1 MKEPQRLNLPR
12 AGLLVALGIL
22 IPFVTGHAFG
32 LAGNI
37 LLPMHFT
44 VLLSGFLLGP
54 AGGLLVGMVTPIL
67 SSLLTG
73 MPPAFPMLPAMV
85 GELGVYGLTTGALW
99 QRGKGL
105 YTSLI
110 GAMVLGRLVHAGL
123 MACFVAWQGK
133 AVSLSLL
140 FFLVQ
145 GVPGTV
151 LQLLL
156 LPLIL
161 RQLGLSHP
169 AAAVSA
175 PEPDAAAATIQKGND
190 SMETLIREQMEQI
203 LHHGQSIALIKN
215 NNVIYTDRSRGVMPL
230 LKLLADQ
237 PELLQD
243 AVVVDKIIGKAAAM
257 LLTLGGVKEIHT
269 YMLSRSGREFLEKHG
284 IPVTAQCEIDMI
296 QNRQKNGICP
306 FEKSVLDTDDLEE
319 AHERLQATAR
329 RLMALGQKKAAAQTV
344 PAAELS
350 SREAR

>member
-1 MKEPQRLNLPR
+1 MEALHRNDLPR

-22 IPFVTGHAFG
+22 IPFVTGHGFG
-32 LAGNI
+32 MAGNI

-54 AGGLLVGMVTPIL
+54 ASGLLVGVVTPIL

-85 GELGVYGLTTGALW
+85 GELGVYGFATGALW

-105 YTSLI
+105 YPSLI
-110 GAMVLGRLVHAGL
+110 GAMVLGRVVHALL
-123 MACFVAWQGK
+123 MACFIAWQGK
-133 AVSLSLL
+133 AIGLSLL

-161 RQLGLSHP
+161 RQLGLQRPAEPAVP
-169 AAAVSA
+169 AAA
-175 PEPDAAAATIQKGND
+175 TTLQKGND
-190 SMETLIREQMEQI
+190 PMETLIREQMEQI

-215 NNVIYTDRSRGVMPL
+215 NKVIYTDRSRGVMPL

-237 PELLQD
+237 PDLLKD
-243 AVVVDKIIGKAAAM
+243 ALVVDKIIGKAAAM

-269 YMLSRSGREFLEKHG
+269 YMLSRNGRAFLEAHH
-284 IPVTAQCEIDMI
+284 IPVTAQCDIDMI
-296 QNRQKNGICP
+296 QNRQKDGICP

-329 RLMALGQKKAAAQTV
+329 RLLAAHA
-344 PAAELS
+344 PARKQA
-350 SREAR
+350 

>member
-1 MKEPQRLNLPR
+1 MEKLQHRFLPR

-22 IPFVTGHAFG
+22 IPFVTGHGFG

-54 AGGLLVGMVTPIL
+54 MGGLLVGVVTPIL

-85 GELGVYGLTTGALW
+85 GELGVYGLMTGVLW
-99 QRGKGL
+99 QRGKSL
-105 YTSLI
+105 YVSLI
-110 GAMVLGRLVHAGL
+110 GSMVLGRAVHAGL

-133 AVSLSLL
+133 AVGFSLL

-161 RQLGLSHP
+161 RQLGLRHP
-169 AAAVSA
+169 SIPTA
-175 PEPDAAAATIQKGND
+175 EPGLQTVPATIQKGND

-203 LHHGQSIALIKN
+203 LHHGQSIALIKDHK
-215 NNVIYTDRSRGVMPL
+215 VIYTDRSRGVMPL

-269 YMLSRSGREFLEKHG
+269 YMLSRSGKAFLESRG

-296 QNRQKNGICP
+296 QNRQKDGICP
-306 FEKSVLDTDDLEE
+306 FEKSVLDTDDLQE

-329 RLMALGQKKAAAQTV
+329 RLMALGRKKTTQIAPSVEA
-344 PAAELS
+344 S
-350 SREAR
+350 SREVR

>member
-1 MKEPQRLNLPR
+1 MNELQHNFLPR

-22 IPFVTGHAFG
+22 IPFVTGHGFG
-32 LAGNI
+32 MAGNI

-54 AGGLLVGMVTPIL
+54 AGGLLVGVVTPIL
-67 SSLLTG
+67 SSLLMG

-85 GELGVYGLTTGALW
+85 GELGVYGFATGALW

-105 YTSLI
+105 YPSLI
-110 GAMVLGRLVHAGL
+110 GAMVLGRVVHALL
-123 MACFVAWQGK
+123 MACFIAWQGK
-133 AVSLSLL
+133 AIGLSLL

-161 RQLGLSHP
+161 RQLGLQRTVQP
-169 AAAVSA
+169 AASTVV
-175 PEPDAAAATIQKGND
+175 PVIQKGND

-203 LHHGQSIALIKN
+203 LHHGQSIALIKAN
-215 NNVIYTDRSRGVMPL
+215 KVIFTDRSRGVMPL
-230 LKLLADQ
+230 LKLLDSQ
-237 PELLQD
+237 PELLKD
-243 AVVVDKIIGKAAAM
+243 ALVVDKIVGKAAAM

-269 YMLSRSGREFLEKHG
+269 YMLSKNGRAFLESRG
-284 IPVTAQCEIDMI
+284 IPVTAQCDIDMI
-296 QNRQKNGICP
+296 QNRQKDGICP

-319 AHERLQATAR
+319 AHARLKATAK
-329 RLMALGQKKAAAQTV
+329 RLMARHTPQEGRK
-344 PAAELS
+344 
-350 SREAR
+350 EA